1 MAKFKGGTTVTESL
15 EVSGNI
21 VDLSG
26 DVGTSGQ
33 ILTAVESGDNEV
45 KITASDGAAQSAFGI
60 SVAVGNGK
68 IVVGAYA
75 DDDNGSV
82 LVQHMFMT

>member
-1 MAKFKGGTTVTESL
+1 MAKFKGGTTVTDSL

-33 ILTAVESGDNEV
+33 ILTAVESGDSEV
-45 KITASDGAAQSAFGI
+45 KITASDGDSLDYFGI
-60 SVAVGNGK
+60 SVAVGEK
-68 IVVGAYA
+68 
-75 DDDNGSV
+75 
-82 LVQHMFMT
+82 